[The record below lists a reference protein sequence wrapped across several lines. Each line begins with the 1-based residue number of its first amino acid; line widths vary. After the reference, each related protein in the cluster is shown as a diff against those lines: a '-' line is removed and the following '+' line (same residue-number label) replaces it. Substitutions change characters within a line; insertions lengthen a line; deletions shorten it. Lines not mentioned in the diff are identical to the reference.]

1 MNDKTPAPTSATK
14 AAIHEAWNMALMGRH
29 ASPALQ
35 IMLDPA
41 LFDRA
46 KLIATYMAKAE
57 GMIPRHLIGKS
68 EACFAVVVRSITWK
82 LDPFAVATCTY
93 QTPGGSVGFEGKL
106 CQAVLEN
113 SGKLEGPVTFEH
125 YGDWSK
131 VQGKFEIA
139 TSGKGNQFAKATW
152 TDTDA
157 KGCGV
162 TVSAKV
168 VGEAEPRTWSFDLVQ
183 AYPRNS
189 TLWATDPKTQIC
201 YTAVRRFANVAAPGL
216 FMGVP
221 FDRDEAMEFSGPE
234 SARDITPSTGTGERP
249 RPEDFDGSAPA
260 EPEQPTTVYELV
272 DEVGEVLGSFSA
284 LDFDK
289 KIGGAINRLGTAK
302 NVKGLEQIM
311 ENNDAV
317 IATMAEDG
325 ETGRVSDLREFHGL
339 RLKEARAAVNK
350 PAPEPEPAA
359 AETADPAPEPA
370 EPEPEP
376 QADDTVAEGEEVEE
390 AWGDEPPTPPAVL
403 VWTSTNGRKNTFEN
417 LEKWVTAVSGALSR
431 CPDVGMLETARKNNA
446 ATLAEY
452 HALGD
457 TFAAAVEAVETAF
470 TARREELVG

>member
-1 MNDKTPAPTSATK
+1 MNDKPDKPTESGATPPAVQDPNLSTS
-14 AAIHEAWNMALMGRH
+14 MALIGRH

-46 KLIATYMAKAE
+46 KLIATYMARAE
-57 GMIPRHLIGKS
+57 GMIPRHLIGKT

-113 SGKLEGPVTFEH
+113 SGKLEGPIRFTH

-152 TDTDA
+152 TDADA
-157 KGCGV
+157 KGLGV

-168 VGEAEPRTWSFDLVQ
+168 VGEPEPREWSFDLIQ

-221 FDRDEAMEFSGPE
+221 FDRDEAFEFSGPDT
-234 SARDITPSTGTGERP
+234 ARDITPQTAGGRP
-249 RPEDFDGSAPA
+249 RPEEYQEQDQAPA
-260 EPEQPTTVYELV
+260 KVTNAYEFV
-272 DEVGEVLGSFSA
+272 NEHGEVLGVYAAREFDEA
-284 LDFDK
+284 LGRAVAK
-289 KIGGAINRLGTAK
+289 LGTEK
-302 NVKGLEQIM
+302 NRQELEQIWL
-311 ENNDAV
+311 NNVDTV
-317 IATMAEDG
+317 ELLFKDG
-325 ETGRVSDLREFHGL
+325 EVERASDMREFYAQWHTSVS
-339 RLKEARAAVNK
+339 KSEAEVS
-350 PAPEPEPAA
+350 EPQPGTVGNEASSA
-359 AETADPAPEPA
+359 
-370 EPEPEP
+370 PEPEP
-376 QADDTVAEGEEVEE
+376 QADDTE
-390 AWGDEPPTPPAVL
+390 ADDIEKWVTAEPPTEI
-403 VWTSTNGRKNTFEN
+403 VWVSTNGRKNSFDN
-417 LEKWVTAVSGALSR
+417 LEKWVTAVSAALGR
-431 CPDVGMLETARKNNA
+431 CPDMGMLNTSRKNNA
-446 ATLAEY
+446 AMLAEY

-457 TFAAAVEAVETAF
+457 PFAGAVERIEQVFSAC
-470 TARREELVG
+470 EEKLKEQK